1 MIVLFVPMM
10 YMNLFSGETG
20 LELTLRGGLTT
31 LFTPYEHMDNYRL
44 KESTWDIVGL
54 HKFSEG
60 ETYGLNINYKVS
72 KTIFITGDYSIGYDR
87 TIQKRFLDEILPF
100 RYAAYTSERL
110 KVETIQ
116 IGIGSVVN
124 IGGVR
129 PYSSIG
135 VTINK
140 NNYFKKY
147 FSRDEFVYTCEK
159 NWEITL
165 DTTSQTNEI
174 IVGGTVTAG
183 VIIPIGNG
191 LGVDIRT
198 SVNGNKIKLYNE
210 VSEIH
215 FLTSGTVG
223 INYEF

>member
-1 MIVLFVPMM
+1 MVEDDL
-10 YMNLFSGETG
+10 
-20 LELTLRGGLTT
+20 
-31 LFTPYEHMDNYRL
+31 YRYV
-44 KESTWDIVGL
+44 D
-54 HKFSEG
+54 
-60 ETYGLNINYKVS
+60 
-72 KTIFITGDYSIGYDR
+72 
-87 TIQKRFLDEILPF
+87 
-100 RYAAYTSERL
+100 YTSERL

-116 IGIGSVVN
+116 IGIGSVMN

-147 FSRDEFVYTCEK
+147 FSRNELKTCKIEK
-159 NWEITL
+159 NWLIIL
-165 DTTSQTNEI
+165 DTTSHTNEI
-174 IVGGTVTAG
+174 VVGGTVTAG